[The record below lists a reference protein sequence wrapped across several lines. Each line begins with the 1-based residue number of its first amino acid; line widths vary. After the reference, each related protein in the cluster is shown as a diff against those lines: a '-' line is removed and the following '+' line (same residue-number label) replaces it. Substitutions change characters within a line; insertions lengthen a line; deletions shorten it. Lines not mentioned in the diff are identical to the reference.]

1 MSHFASL
8 THEHDGVNL
17 AYFVEKDRAMNSQKP
32 RVLVLGSTGLTGR
45 AIATMLDDVSYRVE
59 VVRSSRNP
67 TTVEG
72 WRDEGRSGVVL
83 DLDDARTFPAA
94 LEEIDRLFVM
104 TGYTVAMT
112 HETKTIM
119 DAAADAGV
127 GHVVHLGIFGNG
139 RSTDAH
145 FAWHELVERYIEG
158 SGVPWTHLHPHMFME
173 NLLSVFALRD
183 GRLPWPAGDKPT
195 GWIAGEDLTAVA
207 AKVLAEGPDVHAGK
221 GYWMSTDVLNGEQAA
236 AILSEALGQPVPA
249 DIMTPDEML
258 QAVSEGLVAT
268 PSFMEGHY
276 ALSTFEWLRQT
287 YDGRMDYAAA
297 TTTTV
302 EDLLGR
308 PPMHLAEWAV
318 LHRDALLAA
327 ETPAGSR

>member
-1 MSHFASL
+1 MA
-8 THEHDGVNL
+8 G
-17 AYFVEKDRAMNSQKP
+17 P
-32 RVLVLGSTGLTGR
+32 RPCVLVLGATGLTGK
-45 AIATMLDDVSYRVE
+45 AIAAKLDDVSDRVE
-59 VVRSSRNP
+59 VVRSARDP
-67 TTVEG
+67 QTVAQ
-72 WRDEGRSGVVL
+72 WRDQGRAGVVL

-94 LEEIDRLFVM
+94 LEGIDRLFVM

-112 HETKTIM
+112 HQTKTIT
-119 DAAADAGV
+119 DAAVDAGV
-127 GHVVHLGIFGNG
+127 GHIVHLGIFGNG
-139 RSTDAH
+139 RSTDPH

-207 AKVLAEGPDVHAGK
+207 ARVLTEGPDVHAGE
-221 GYWMSTDVLNGEQAA
+221 GYWMSTDVLNGVQAA
-236 AILSEALGQPVPA
+236 EVLSAALGQPVPA
-249 DIMTPDEML
+249 DVMTPDEML

-287 YDGRMDYAAA
+287 YDGRMDYAAVA
-297 TTTTV
+297 TTTV

-308 PPMHLAEWAV
+308 PPMHLAEWTV

-327 ETPAGSR
+327 GTRAGAR

>member
-1 MSHFASL
+1 MQS
-8 THEHDGVNL
+8 T
-17 AYFVEKDRAMNSQKP
+17 KP
-32 RVLVLGSTGLTGR
+32 RVLVLGSTGLTGK
-45 AIATMLDDVSYRVE
+45 AIAAKLDDVSDRVE
-59 VVRSSRNP
+59 VVRASRNP
-67 TTVEG
+67 ETIWQWG
-72 WRDEGRSGVVL
+72 NQGRSAVHL
-83 DLDDARTFPAA
+83 DLDDARTFAAA
-94 LEEIDRLFVM
+94 LEGIDRLFVM

-112 HETKTIM
+112 HQTKTIT
-119 DAAADAGV
+119 DAAGGAGV
-127 GHVVHLGIFGNG
+127 GHIVHLGIFGNG
-139 RSTDAH
+139 RSTDPH

-173 NLLSVFALRD
+173 NLLSVFTLRD

-195 GWIAGEDLTAVA
+195 GWIAGEDLASVA

-221 GYWMSTDVLNGEQAA
+221 GYWMSTDVLNGVQAA
-236 AILSEALGQPVPA
+236 GILSEALGRAVPA
-249 DIMTPDEML
+249 EVITPDDMA
-258 QAVSEGLVAT
+258 QAVSEGLVST

-287 YDGRMDYAAA
+287 YDGRMDYSAI

-308 PPMHLAEWAV
+308 PPVHLAEWAV

-327 ETPAGSR
+327 DNATTDFTDSSPTPA